1 MEIRFC
7 NPEALQQEI
16 VHLIQSLI
24 LPIEEEK
31 IKKIYQVFR
40 ARFNGKDY
48 PTDAEIVL
56 YYMRP
61 SSDVVLLQ
69 NFGLENTDEFIGIDF
84 PSWFNF
90 DNSKSKLMVVGIDP
104 LRSEEF
110 LRNKISIGSP
120 FGIQDTQYDL
130 IKGKGKSSLYW
141 ELISTLAQTYSV
153 YVTDTF
159 KVYFKEQGGNKRS
172 YDCKRFTNPPAS
184 TWQEEIH
191 QKIFAEEVRIVKPD
205 AIITLGTHPVRW
217 FTSCK
222 KENFE
227 KLKQMMEKKDAH
239 LMHTNIPVLPFMHL
253 SGQAKGQAMQLY
265 GVSKEIELPNKYVSV
280 INDYFRVRAKV

>member
-1 MEIRFC
+1 MEIQFC
-7 NPEALQQEI
+7 NPGALQQEI

-31 IKKIYQVFR
+31 INKIYEIFR
-40 ARFNGKDY
+40 ERFNGKDY
-48 PTDAEIVL
+48 PADPAIVS
-56 YYMRP
+56 YYYRP
-61 SSDVVLLQ
+61 KCDLELLK
-69 NFGLENTDEFIGIDF
+69 NFGIENIDEFIGVDF

-90 DNSKSKLMVVGIDP
+90 DNSKPKLMVVGIDP
-104 LRSEEF
+104 LRSGEDFREM
-110 LRNKISIGSP
+110 ISIGSP
-120 FGIQDTQYDL
+120 FGIQDTHYDL
-130 IKGKGKSSLYW
+130 IRGKGKNSLYW
-141 ELISTLAQTYSV
+141 ELISKLAQTYSV

-205 AIITLGTHPVRW
+205 AIISLGTHPVRW

-227 KLKQMMEKKDAH
+227 TLKQMMEKKDNH
-239 LMHTNIPVLPFMHL
+239 LMHNNIPVLPFIHL